1 MFLFRLLP
9 CNVILRTELQ
19 SCQESD
25 KCAYRKARL
34 KLGSKMAAH
43 RSACILGALISS
55 QYKRMKTF
63 ETLYEELAVS
73 AHVSGITFYFMGG
86 THFTNA
92 SRIFFPHYWN
102 FLELVFFRS
111 PESISG

>member
-25 KCAYRKARL
+25 KCAYRKAWL

-43 RSACILGALISS
+43 RSACILGALLQVLDQYDDVECTLIPCVFYDAAKQGYDHKDDQDSS
-55 QYKRMKTF
+55 VNT
-63 ETLYEELAVS
+63 T
-73 AHVSGITFYFMGG
+73 
-86 THFTNA
+86 
-92 SRIFFPHYWN
+92 
-102 FLELVFFRS
+102 
-111 PESISG
+111 